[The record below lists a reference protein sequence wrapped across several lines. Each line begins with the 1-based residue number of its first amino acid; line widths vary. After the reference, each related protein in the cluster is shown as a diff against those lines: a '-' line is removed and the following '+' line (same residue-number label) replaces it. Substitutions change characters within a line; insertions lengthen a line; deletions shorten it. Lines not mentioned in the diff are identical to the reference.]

1 MRHLKLIGM
10 RCNLD
15 QPEIPAALQFGV
27 HYQIGVA
34 AHLVYCVF
42 DRTGLTL
49 GAGPTVSVSWEVAP
63 RPDCSDGP

>member
-49 GAGPTVSVSWEVAP
+49 GPV
-63 RPDCSDGP
+63 